1 MLNPL
6 MVKTVVNLTLPFA
19 LLDDGTYNVSIDD
32 KTAIVRLTRENTQS
46 RQAQMMGMAFMA
58 PLGAT
63 MRMQNDFY
71 GLVDIT
77 RIQIEFPFLIR
88 STRIRD
94 KGDGTLEDI
103 SHDNHVNVQK
113 ISLIYIN
120 RLIEIIRWHTKRHWI
135 HNLAGSDVYLNN
147 FDLFDD
153 NGKNVGGQMHGQPI
167 LTLFNLPSE
176 AETQDAKKNQIQSSL
191 DSEEKVPVHDA
202 LYLDALHDF
211 SQGRF
216 NKAVMVI
223 NTALES
229 ATTEYLLQQ
238 LVKKGNS
245 RDDAK
250 KTVDKIISFGKKI
263 NKKSG
268 FHKILTEDFKSI
280 IGRSLEDE
288 PELWSRFND
297 ARLKRKTT
305 LHPYVGQLSEETARK
320 TIIDVLNIM
329 NWVLDEERYPV
340 LILDQVQKNRSFV
353 IDSIIKE
360 NGNLVGFAMW
370 ALYGDSNFQSM
381 RFVHKHEELN
391 SFRTPAFDLFLLIS
405 PFKKEKIEILSANRN
420 EPIKLGKLSQTA
432 QKAFD
437 KLPEY
442 QPAQNDCPD
451 DEWLSIRRKATI

>member
-1 MLNPL
+1 

-19 LLDDGTYNVSIDD
+19 LLDNGTYNVSIDD
-32 KTAIVRLTRENTQS
+32 KTAIIRLTRENTQS
-46 RQAQMMGMAFMA
+46 RQAQMMGMAFVA
-58 PLGAT
+58 PPGAT
-63 MRMQNDFY
+63 MSMPNDFY

-88 STRIRD
+88 PTRMRD
-94 KGDGTLEDI
+94 NGDGTLEDL

-113 ISLIYIN
+113 MCLIYLN
-120 RLIEIIRWHTKRHWI
+120 RLIEVIRWHTKRHWI
-135 HNLAGSDVYLNN
+135 HNLAGSDVYLNS

-153 NGKNVGGQMHGQPI
+153 NSKNVGGQIHGQPI
-167 LTLFNLPSE
+167 LTLFNLPNE
-176 AETQDAKKNQIQSSL
+176 DETQDAKKNQIQLSL
-191 DSEEKVPVHDA
+191 ESEEKVPVHDA

-229 ATTEYLLQQ
+229 ATTEYLFQQ
-238 LVKKGNS
+238 LIKKGNS

-250 KTVDKIISFGKKI
+250 KIVDKIISFGKKK

-268 FHKILTEDFKSI
+268 FHKILTEDLKSVT
-280 IGRSLEDE
+280 GRSLEDE

-305 LHPYVGQLSEETARK
+305 LHPYVGKLSEDKARK
-320 TIIDVLNIM
+320 AIIDILNVI

-340 LILDQVQKNRSFV
+340 SIFDQVQKNRSFV
-353 IDSIIKE
+353 IDSVIKE

-370 ALYGDSNFQSM
+370 ALYGDSNFRRM
-381 RFVHKHEELN
+381 RFVHRYEELN
-391 SFRTPAFDLFLLIS
+391 TFRTPAYDLLLAIT
-405 PFKKEKIEILSANRN
+405 PFKKEKIKIISANRN
-420 EPIKLGKLSQTA
+420 EPTKLGKLTIDA
-432 QKAFD
+432 QKVFD
-437 KLPEY
+437 QVPEY
-442 QPAQNDCPD
+442 HPAEYDCANE
-451 DEWLSIRRKATI
+451 EWLSKRGKKKANLNA